1 MTDRQP
7 SAPLQAAPL
16 QAAALIRDIPDFP
29 QPGIVFKDI
38 TPILSHPDALRET
51 VDALAG
57 EVAALGPDLVVGI
70 ESRGFLFGVPVA
82 YKLGLGFSPVRKLG
96 KLPYETIREDYALEY
111 GVNTVEAHLDAVLPG
126 QRVVIVDDLLATGG
140 TAMATAR
147 LVERLGGVVVGY
159 CFLIELAF
167 LNGRAKLTDH
177 PVVALMTY

>member
-1 MTDRQP
+1 MTDRRP
-7 SAPLQAAPL
+7 SAAPL
-16 QAAALIRDIPDFP
+16 QAASLIRDIPDFP
-29 QPGIVFKDI
+29 QPGIIFKDI
-38 TPILSHPDALRET
+38 TPLLSHPDALREV
-51 VDALAG
+51 VDALAD
-57 EVAALGPDLVVGI
+57 EVANLAPDLVIGI

-140 TAMATAR
+140 TALATAR
-147 LVERLGGVVVGY
+147 LVERLGGVVAGY
-159 CFLIELAF
+159 CFVIELAF
-167 LNGRAKLTDH
+167 LNGRARLDDK